1 MNQGPPGEKQV
12 TYQCATVLSQDIGL
26 NHRYLIEVD
35 YISVVSTSLVIY
47 NLDFEKLMSAAIDGS
62 EAITKAQGRHFEVGP
77 TIPSSGGPTDWA
89 KGVLEIPYAYGL
101 QLRDKER

>member
-1 MNQGPPGEKQV
+1 M

-26 NHRYLIEVD
+26 NHRYLIEVV
-35 YISVVSTSLVIY
+35 STLVSTSLVIY